1 MSALAFCC
9 SLSFGVGHMAAA
21 TLAALYHVFALSG
34 NGGLVKSGEG
44 VYNRRLSYDAPSCP
58 AAEGMLPL
66 EPKPTELR
74 RLSTPRQRLTAVAV
88 AVAVLIIVLA
98 IEIPPYTLLG
108 KADVVGYAIC
118 HRIPERSFIVG
129 GRPLPLCARC
139 TGTFLGVL
147 LGLTAMLLGRR
158 HRASR
163 LPSIPVL
170 GLLVM
175 FTGLWGFDGLN
186 SYMTLIP
193 GGPHLYEPRNWL
205 RLTTGLL
212 NGLTLIILTF
222 PILNFTL
229 WREPTQERV
238 IKNIWELLVLLPVVV
253 LLVFVIQA
261 EIGFLL
267 YPLALL
273 SSLGVVMMLVLI
285 NSMIAT
291 IALGR
296 EGYALSWRQA
306 LAPLIV
312 GTGLAVLQIT
322 MMVLLRAYL
331 TARLGLPF

>member
-1 MSALAFCC
+1 MP
-9 SLSFGVGHMAAA
+9 AA
-21 TLAALYHVFALSG
+21 TSAALYHVFARSE
-34 NGGLVKSGEG
+34 NGGLVKSGEQ
-44 VYNRRLSYDAPSCP
+44 VYNRRLSSDMPSCL

-74 RLSTPRQRLTAVAV
+74 RLSTPRRRLAVVAV
-88 AVAVLIIVLA
+88 AAAVLIIVLA
-98 IEIPPYTLLG
+98 IEIPPHTLLG

-118 HRIPERSFIVG
+118 HRIRERSFILG

-147 LGLTAMLLGRR
+147 LGLTALLLRRR

-163 LPSIPVL
+163 LPSVPVL

-238 IKNIWELLVLLPVVV
+238 VKSIWELLALLPVVA
-253 LLVFVIQA
+253 LLVYVIQA
-261 EIGFLL
+261 EIDVLL

-291 IALGR
+291 IILGR
-296 EGYALSWRQA
+296 EGYALSWRQV
-306 LAPLIV
+306 LAPLVV
-312 GTGLAVLQIT
+312 GTGLTFLQIT

-331 TARLGLPF
+331 TAKLGLPF